1 MTEIYCLDANVL
13 IEAWNHYYSPEL
25 CPTYWHVLERL
36 GKANRIFLP
45 EIVSD
50 EITRTQDQLAEWLA
64 GSGVPIRK
72 NTSDSGLALR
82 KIYGTDERHQRL
94 VDNIRGRSLADP
106 WVIAHAL
113 ETGACVV
120 TKEKLTTEP
129 DAKRIRIPDVCRN
142 MGVKCITDFEFLKE
156 SAISFSCHH

>member
-1 MTEIYCLDANVL
+1 MPGIYCLDANVL
-13 IEAWNHYYSPEL
+13 IEAWNSYYSPEL
-25 CPTYWHVLERL
+25 CPTYWQVLERL
-36 GKANRIFLP
+36 GKANQIFLP

-50 EITRTQDQLAEWLA
+50 EITRTQDKLSEWLA
-64 GSGVPIRK
+64 GSGIRIRK
-72 NTSDSGLALR
+72 NTSGSGLALS
-82 KIYGTDERHQRL
+82 KIYRADERHERL

-120 TKEKLTTEP
+120 TKEKLTVEP

-142 MGVKCITDFEFLKE
+142 MGVPCITDFDFLKE
-156 SAISFSCHH
+156 TSVSFSCHY